1 MALSPIVSIETI
13 IAIAA
18 SGFCVLDEKRA
29 IIDTM

>member
-18 SGFCVLDEKRA
+18 SGFCVLDEKRRRVR
-29 IIDTM
+29 

>member
-18 SGFCVLDEKRA
+18 GVFCVLDEKRRRVR
-29 IIDTM
+29 